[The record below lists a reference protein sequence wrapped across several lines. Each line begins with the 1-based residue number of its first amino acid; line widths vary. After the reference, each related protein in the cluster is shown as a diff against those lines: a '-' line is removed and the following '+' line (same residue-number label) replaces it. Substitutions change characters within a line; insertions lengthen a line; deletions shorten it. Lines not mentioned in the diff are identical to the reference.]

1 MNSNMIE
8 TVNREY
14 TDTLHHFT
22 AVVNE
27 KLVKFASQYYNQT
40 LSSSKIEELLNMD
53 LTDKIWL
60 VAQYEEELT
69 AVNSPDLSKLY

>member
-1 MNSNMIE
+1 MIE

-22 AVVNE
+22 TVVNQ
-27 KLVKFASQYYNQT
+27 KLIKFASQYYNQT
-40 LSSSKIEELLNMD
+40 LSGSKIQELLNMD
-53 LTDKIWL
+53 LIDKIWL

-69 AVNSPDLSKLY
+69 GVDSPDLSKIY